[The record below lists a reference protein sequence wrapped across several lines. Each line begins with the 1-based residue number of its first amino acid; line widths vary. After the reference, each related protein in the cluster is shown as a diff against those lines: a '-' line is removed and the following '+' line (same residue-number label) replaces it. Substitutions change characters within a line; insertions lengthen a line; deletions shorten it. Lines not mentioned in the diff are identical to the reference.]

1 MSHEWITPEWPLPA
15 GVGSLITTRN
25 GGVSPAPYHS
35 LNLGDHVGDDAAN
48 VAANRTALRD
58 HLPAEPAWLQQVHGT
73 VVVDAASVAPGSVAQ
88 ADASFSRTP
97 GTVCAI
103 MTADCLPV
111 LLADRTGTVVGAAH
125 AGWRGL
131 CGGVIEATVQA
142 MNAPAANL
150 IAYLGP
156 AIGPDAFEVGGEVR
170 DAFLAHDIHAVE
182 AFTPIGDGKYLA
194 DIYQLARQRLAALG
208 ITEVYGG
215 DYCTVIDR
223 ERFFSYR
230 RDQVTGRM
238 ASLIWLK

>member
-1 MSHEWITPEWPLPA
+1 MSHEWISPAWPLPV
-15 GVGSLITTRN
+15 GVGSLITTRA

-35 LNLGDHVGDDAAN
+35 LNLGDHVGDAAAN
-48 VAANRTALRD
+48 VAANRATLRD
-58 HLPAEPAWLQQVHGT
+58 HLPAEPAWLEQVHGT
-73 VVVDAASVAPGSVAQ
+73 VVVDAASVAPGSKPQ

-111 LLADRTGTVVGAAH
+111 LLADRAGTVVGAAH

-142 MNAPAANL
+142 MNEPAANL
-150 IAYLGP
+150 VAYLGP
-156 AIGPDAFEVGGEVR
+156 AIGPDAFEVGPEVR
-170 DAFLAHDIHAVE
+170 EAFLAHDIHAVE
-182 AFTPIGDGKYLA
+182 AFTPIEDGKYLA

-208 ITEVYGG
+208 IAEVYGG

-223 ERFFSYR
+223 ARFFSYR
-230 RDQVTGRM
+230 RDRVTGRM